1 MGKVIAFR
9 SSAKRIRPGHAPAPP
24 GDAQILFFLGVRYSR
39 MENPPNTTDAPY
51 ESGGDTTRGKKR
63 KHRA

>member
-9 SSAKRIRPGHAPAPP
+9 SSAKRIRPGYAQAPP

-39 MENPPNTTDAPY
+39 MEDPPNATSDAG
-51 ESGGDTTRGKKR
+51 SSV
-63 KHRA
+63 